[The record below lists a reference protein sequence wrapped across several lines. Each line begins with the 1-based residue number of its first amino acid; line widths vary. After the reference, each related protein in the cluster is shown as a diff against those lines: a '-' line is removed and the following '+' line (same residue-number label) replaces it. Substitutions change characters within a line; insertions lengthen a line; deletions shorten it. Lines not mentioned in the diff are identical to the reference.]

1 MKTSPIFRKQAQA
14 GFTLIELIVV
24 IVILGILAATA
35 LPRMFD
41 MSGQARLAKMQA
53 ALGAVKAASAS
64 AHAQWLVNGGRL
76 DCATC
81 SATSGAQTSTVVK
94 GEGVEIKML
103 AGYPDV
109 GADGFTNANT
119 TLATATATSGIMV
132 ASGLTEGDYVLTT
145 LDTAL
150 ATPAA
155 SKNNFTVA
163 ADAAHPKCRFTY
175 VEASQT
181 DAGANQPT
189 VVAPTFITTDLK
201 IENCG

>member
-1 MKTSPIFRKQAQA
+1 MKATQIIRKQAQA

-64 AHAQWLVNGGRL
+64 AHAQWLVNGGQL
-76 DCATC
+76 ACATC
-81 SATSGAQTSTVVK
+81 SSTSGAQTGTVVK
-94 GEGVEIKML
+94 GEGTTIPML
-103 AGYPDV
+103 GGYPDV
-109 GADGFTNANT
+109 GGDGLANSLT
-119 TLATATATSGIMV
+119 TVAGSGILL
-132 ASGLTEGDYVLTT
+132 ASGLTEPDYVLTT
-145 LDTAL
+145 LNTA
-150 ATPAA
+150 ATPVAA
-155 SKNNFTVA
+155 NNTFTVA

-175 VEASQT
+175 TEASQT

-189 VVAPTFITTDLK
+189 VVAPTFTVTDLK